1 MGVVYTTTLHWTV
14 RFSHFP
20 IGSFSQLVIGKNV
33 REESRNVL
41 DAGIMPTVYNNIMAS
56 LQARRVRGHTYW
68 HIVESRRINGKP
80 RPVPIAYLGKADDLL
95 ARLQAADT
103 LRLRSL
109 AHGDVAALWHQARQL
124 DVAGLIDRE
133 LLATGRRYAQRS
145 LGAAIPWQAPSKN
158 DGLTVGQTLTLASI
172 GRACHATSKRGF
184 AGWAS
189 TTTLGEVAGVDPA
202 RLTSQHFWDQ
212 MDQVP
217 VESIA
222 RIEREITQ
230 RLLPELELPLDTLL
244 FDATNFFTFIASTNT
259 HCALPARG
267 HNKQKRD
274 DLRQVGVAL
283 LCSRQTGLPLFHQ
296 TYGGAMAD
304 ATCFADVLPAIR
316 QRLLELHRDVA
327 ALTIV
332 FDKGNV
338 SRGNQQ
344 LADDT
349 KLHYVT
355 GLTVA
360 SQQALVDQ
368 ANRQL
373 APVVLPSGE
382 TVPAYRER
390 RKIWG
395 RERTAVVLLSERLR
409 QGQMRGVLQH
419 AASAQSWLEDLAQT
433 LRRGKQKRDRARI
446 QRDIEVRL
454 RGRQHLREVLRY
466 ELTGQD
472 PTLALTYQFNQ
483 PAFDALAQH
492 TLGRVVLMTDHDE
505 WSTAEIIA
513 AYHGQSKIEAVFAHL
528 KDPFHLALRPQ
539 FHWTD
544 QKLHV
549 HVFLCILG
557 YVLAC
562 TVFRRAQRAGAPY
575 ASIESLLDAL
585 ALVRRVNVARSVTGK
600 GPMRVTTQLEAIDPA
615 LAPLLSILGVTP
627 SLVYTPSPR

>member
-1 MGVVYTTTLHWTV
+1 
-14 RFSHFP
+14 
-20 IGSFSQLVIGKNV
+20 
-33 REESRNVL
+33 
-41 DAGIMPTVYNNIMAS
+41 MAS

-68 HIVESRRINGKP
+68 HIVQSRRVNGKP

-109 AHGDVAALWHQARQL
+109 SHGAVAALWQQARQL
-124 DVAGLIDRE
+124 DLAGIIDRE
-133 LLATGRRYAQRS
+133 LLATGRRLS
-145 LGAAIPWQAPSKN
+145 GANLSAATPRQPPVKN

-184 AGWAS
+184 AGWAI
-189 TTTLGEVAGVDPA
+189 TTTLGELAGVDPE
-202 RLTSQHFWDQ
+202 RMTSQHFWDQ
-212 MDQVP
+212 MDQLP
-217 VESIA
+217 VESIS
-222 RIEREITQ
+222 RIESEITK
-230 RLLPELELPLDTLL
+230 RLLPELDLPLDTLL
-244 FDATNFFTFIASTNT
+244 FDATNFFTFIASTNG

-304 ATCFADVLPAIR
+304 ATCFAEVLPAIR

-327 ALTIV
+327 GLTIV

-344 LADDT
+344 LVDAA

-355 GLTVA
+355 GLTAA
-360 SQQALVDQ
+360 SQQALVEK
-368 ANRQL
+368 ANSLL
-373 APVVLPSGE
+373 APVVLPDGD

-395 RERTAVVLLSERLR
+395 AERTAVVLLSERLR

-419 AASAQSWLEDLAQT
+419 AASAQRWLDDLAQT

-454 RGRQHLREVLRY
+454 HGRQHLGEVLRY

-472 PTLALTYQFNQ
+472 PQLSLTYRFDQ
-483 PAFDALAQH
+483 PAFDALARN
-492 TLGRVVLMTDHDE
+492 TLGRVVLMTDHED
-505 WSTAEIIA
+505 WSTAEIVA
-513 AYHGQSKIEAVFAHL
+513 AYHGQSQIEAVFAHL

-549 HVFLCILG
+549 HVLICILG

-562 TVFRRAQRAGAPY
+562 TVFRRAQRTDKSY
-575 ASIESLLDAL
+575 ASMESLLDAL
-585 ALVRRVNVARSVTGK
+585 TLVRRVTVTRSSTAK
-600 GPMRVTTQLEAIDPA
+600 GSMRVTTQLEEIDPP
-615 LAPLLSILGVTP
+615 LAPLLSPLGVTP
-627 SLVYTPSPR
+627 

>member
-1 MGVVYTTTLHWTV
+1 ML
-14 RFSHFP
+14 
-20 IGSFSQLVIGKNV
+20 N
-33 REESRNVL
+33 
-41 DAGIMPTVYNNIMAS
+41 VYNNIMAS

-68 HIVESRRINGKP
+68 HIVESRRVNGKP
-80 RPVPIAYLGKADDLL
+80 RPIPIAYLGKADDLL
-95 ARLQAADT
+95 VRLQAADT
-103 LRLRSL
+103 LRLRSCS
-109 AHGDVAALWHQARQL
+109 HGAVAALWQQAQQL
-124 DVAGLIDRE
+124 DVAGIIDRE
-133 LLATGRRYAQRS
+133 LLATGRRLSGPS
-145 LGAAIPWQAPSKN
+145 LSATKPWQQPVKN
-158 DGLTVGQTLTLASI
+158 DGLTVGQTLMLASI

-184 AGWAS
+184 AGWAG
-189 TTTLGEVAGVDPA
+189 TTTLGELAGVDPE

-212 MDQVP
+212 MDQLP
-217 VESIA
+217 VESIS
-222 RIEREITQ
+222 RIESEMTK

-244 FDATNFFTFIASTNT
+244 FDATNFFTFIASTNG
-259 HCALPARG
+259 HCDLPARG

-304 ATCFADVLPAIR
+304 ATCFAEVLPAIH

-327 ALTIV
+327 GLTIV

-338 SRGNQQ
+338 SRGNQK
-344 LADDT
+344 LVDGS

-355 GLTVA
+355 GLTAA
-360 SQQALVDQ
+360 SQQALVDK
-368 ANRQL
+368 ANPQL
-373 APVVLPSGE
+373 APVVLPDGE
-382 TVPAYRER
+382 TAPAYRER

-395 RERTAVVLLSERLR
+395 AERTAIVLLSERLR

-419 AASAQSWLEDLAQT
+419 AASAQRWLEELAQT
-433 LRRGKQKRDRARI
+433 LCRGKQKRDRARI

-454 RGRQHLREVLRY
+454 HGRQHLGEVLRY

-472 PTLALTYQFNQ
+472 PRLSLTYQFDQ
-483 PAFDALAQH
+483 QAFDALAQN
-492 TLGRVVLMTDHDE
+492 TLGRLVLMTDHDD

-549 HVFLCILG
+549 HVLICILG

-575 ASIESLLDAL
+575 ASMESLLDAL
-585 ALVRRVNVARSVTGK
+585 ALVRRVTVARSATGK
-600 GPMRVTTQLEAIDPA
+600 GHMRVTTQLEEIDPT
-615 LAPLLSILGVTP
+615 LAPLLSTLGVTP
-627 SLVYTPSPR
+627 